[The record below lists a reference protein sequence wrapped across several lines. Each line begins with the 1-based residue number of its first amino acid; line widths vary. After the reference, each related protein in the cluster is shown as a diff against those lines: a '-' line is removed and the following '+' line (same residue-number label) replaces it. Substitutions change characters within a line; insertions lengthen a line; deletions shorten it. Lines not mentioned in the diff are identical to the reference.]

1 MVMAVLARAT
11 GSPQGLRE
19 VLMSGIAVQ
28 PDDEAGAA
36 IDKMIDEGGPDTL
49 PPRTRGTRTRTVC
62 THCGALSAGPTARC
76 RRCGLRNELS
86 PDAERSAE
94 IRAAERAAARRVF
107 RVYCFACG
115 RSSEAMS
122 APTNP
127 GRCPAC
133 GGSLLVEWA
142 GD

>member
-1 MVMAVLARAT
+1 
-11 GSPQGLRE
+11 
-19 VLMSGIAVQ
+19 
-28 PDDEAGAA
+28 
-36 IDKMIDEGGPDTL
+36 MIDEGGPDTL
-49 PPRTRGTRTRTVC
+49 PVVPAQTRGTRTRTVC

-86 PDAERSAE
+86 PDAEASAE
-94 IRAAERAAARRVF
+94 ARAAERAAARRVF

-115 RSSEAMS
+115 RSSEAMT